1 MSDPAK
7 RPIVKFDC
15 CDACEHARTEGETGA
30 GFCAFFGVDF
40 DACPSVSQARQL
52 EDIALDVASWIA
64 RHLTGLERDEAAAH
78 AAVMFA
84 EWFALPPMHATLDD
98 EAFLARCG
106 VRAAEAVCHGA

>member
-30 GFCAFFGVDF
+30 GFCAFFGIDF

-64 RHLTGLERDEAAAH
+64 RHLTGVERDEAAAN
-78 AAVMFA
+78 AAIMLND
-84 EWFALPPMHATLDD
+84 WFALPPMRAVLDED
-98 EAFLARCG
+98 AFLVRCK
-106 VRAAEAVCHGA
+106 VRVGETVAS